1 MASEA
6 PATQSRPLESYVL
19 VLVIAI
25 LAVGL
30 SVIGVVLLV
39 TCEVAQTLVP
49 FGPAQVGCTYPFQGY
64 GETFLLAAGLVGTLA
79 FVPISRIAH
88 ARGRKYDWNPWLV
101 ALIIGTGLVFLYVA
115 VLIVT

>member
-1 MASEA
+1 MASET

-25 LAVGL
+25 VAVSL
-30 SVIGVVLLV
+30 SVIGVMLLV
-39 TCEVAQTLVP
+39 TCEVAQTVVP
-49 FGPAQVGCTYPFQGY
+49 FAPTLIGCTYPFQGY
-64 GETFLLAAGLVGTLA
+64 GESFLLAAGIVGTLG
-79 FVPISRIAH
+79 FVPISRIAY

-101 ALIIGTGLVFLYVA
+101 ALIIDTGLVFLYVA